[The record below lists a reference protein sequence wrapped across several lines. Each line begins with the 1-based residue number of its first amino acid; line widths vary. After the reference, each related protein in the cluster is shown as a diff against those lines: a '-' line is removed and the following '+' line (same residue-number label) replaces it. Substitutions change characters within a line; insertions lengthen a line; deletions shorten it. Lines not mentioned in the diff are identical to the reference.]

1 MNNIIL
7 SNDRGKR
14 LAQIREKFYM
24 DLPKNKRESIVVAK
38 LEVRADPDAV
48 EGSMSIQGYGAV
60 FDLESDGL
68 WFIEKIEKGAFLESI
83 DQDDIRGLFN
93 HDRNFILARNTA
105 GTMSLEEDDTGLLYK
120 MDLPDTQIARDLFKS
135 IERLDVTGSSFS
147 FVTQKDEWE
156 YLDDGETVIRTL
168 KKVKLFDV
176 GPVTFPAYPD
186 TTTAV
191 RSMNDWIDE
200 QKTAAGKVPWRRE
213 IARRRLELAALN

>member
-1 MNNIIL
+1 MDKLIL
-7 SNDRGKR
+7 SNDRDER
-14 LAQIREKFYM
+14 LAQIREKFYRE
-24 DLPKNKRESIVVAK
+24 LPENRRESITLPK
-38 LEVRADPDAV
+38 LEVRADPDDV
-48 EGSMSIQGYGAV
+48 DGSMVIQGYGAV

-83 DQDDIRGLFN
+83 DADDVRGLFN
-93 HDRNFILARNTA
+93 HDRNNILGRNTA
-105 GTMSLEEDDTGLLYK
+105 GTMTLEEDDIGLLYTIT
-120 MDLPDTQIARDLFKS
+120 LPDTQNARDLFES
-135 IERLDVTGSSFS
+135 IKRGDVSGSSFS
-147 FVTQKDEWE
+147 FITQKDEWE

-200 QKTAAGKVPWRRE
+200 QSKAAGESPWRRN
-213 IARRRLELAALN
+213 IARRRLDLAALN